1 VVSQQADLRA
11 YAGPRGGVREWLRAR
26 PRALAATD
34 RPTVT
39 VVIPCFN
46 YGRFLPDAVTSALSQ
61 DGVEVDV
68 VVVDDRSTDNSLA
81 VARALAVEH
90 PAVRVLAHDTNQGP
104 VPTFNDG
111 LEFVSG
117 EFIVRLDADDLL
129 TPGSLSRA
137 AALARCYPS
146 VGLVYGHPRHFTSE
160 PPAPRLRVRSWTV
173 WPGRHWL
180 ADRCRTGLSV
190 ITSPEVLMRT
200 SVVQRIGGQQPLLCA
215 HDTEMWL
222 RISAFADVARVNG
235 PDQAW
240 HRDHPDSLMAR
251 LVDELTDL
259 QERRAAFDVLFAGPA
274 GSIPEAAVLQRLA
287 NRAIAREALRRAC
300 HLYDRGKATGEMV
313 TALTGIAG
321 EVAPVEA
328 VSRDWRR
335 LERRSALGADR
346 VHRRPWYVTAAIRRR
361 LEHEFKSRRWM
372 RTGSYGRS
380 LGARNFGKLQ

>member
-1 VVSQQADLRA
+1 MRQPTDLRA
-11 YAGPRGGVREWLRAR
+11 TGVRERLRVR
-26 PRALAATD
+26 PHALAATD

-61 DGVEVDV
+61 DGVEVEV
-68 VVVDDRSTDNSLA
+68 VVVDDRSTDDSLA
-81 VARALAVEH
+81 VARALAVDH
-90 PAVRVLAHDTNQGP
+90 PAVRVLAHDINQGP
-104 VPTFNDG
+104 VATFNDG

-117 EFIVRLDADDLL
+117 EFLVRLDADDLL
-129 TPGSLSRA
+129 TPGSLARA

-180 ADRCRTGLSV
+180 ADRCRTGLNV
-190 ITSPEVLMRT
+190 ISSNGVLMRT
-200 SVVQRIGGQQPLLCA
+200 SVVQPVGGQQPLMHT
-215 HDTEMWL
+215 HDMEMWL
-222 RISAFADVARVNG
+222 RISAFADVAHVNG

-240 HRDHPDSLMAR
+240 QRDHPDSRTAR
-251 LVDELTDL
+251 LIDELKDL
-259 QERRAAFDVLFAGPA
+259 HERRAAFDVLFAGPV
-274 GSIPEAAVLQRLA
+274 GSIPEAALLQRLA

-313 TALTGIAG
+313 TALTGIAR

-328 VSRDWRR
+328 VPRDWRR

-346 VHRRPWYVTAAIRRR
+346 VHRRPWYITAAVRRR
-361 LEHEFKSRRWM
+361 LEHEFAARRWT